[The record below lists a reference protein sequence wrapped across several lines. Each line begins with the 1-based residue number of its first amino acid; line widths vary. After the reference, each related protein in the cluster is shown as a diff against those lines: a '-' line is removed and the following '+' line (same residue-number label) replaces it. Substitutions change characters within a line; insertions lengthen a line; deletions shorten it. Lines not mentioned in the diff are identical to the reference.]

1 MLCLGERQEKKRKEK
16 MAESGDEGFYI
27 VGDAPAQMMPAQT
40 AQYYALPSLPEEAPV
55 DAGCSPLYCVGVT
68 ILCACLLV
76 VAFAG

>member
-1 MLCLGERQEKKRKEK
+1 

-27 VGDAPAQMMPAQT
+27 VGDVPAQT
-40 AQYYALPSLPEEAPV
+40 PAQYYALPSLPEETPA

-68 ILCACLLV
+68 ILCVFLLV

>member
-1 MLCLGERQEKKRKEK
+1 

-27 VGDAPAQMMPAQT
+27 VGEMPAQTPAQT

-55 DAGCSPLYCVGVT
+55 DVDAGCSLLYCVGVA